1 MFVGILLEYLIYQ
14 LPLTFERVQ
23 LVEGLGHSRPNG
35 GIKKNIALFINL
47 DTPESSL
54 DGIPH
59 LETSNIVV
67 VFKDC

>member
-1 MFVGILLEYLIYQ
+1 MFCGILLEYLIYQ

-23 LVEGLGHSRPNG
+23 LVEGIGHSQPNG

-47 DTPESSL
+47 DGPESSL

>member
-1 MFVGILLEYLIYQ
+1 MFFGIFLEYFIYQ

-47 DTPESSL
+47 DRPESSL

-59 LETSNIVV
+59 LKTSSVV
-67 VFKDC
+67 VAFKDC